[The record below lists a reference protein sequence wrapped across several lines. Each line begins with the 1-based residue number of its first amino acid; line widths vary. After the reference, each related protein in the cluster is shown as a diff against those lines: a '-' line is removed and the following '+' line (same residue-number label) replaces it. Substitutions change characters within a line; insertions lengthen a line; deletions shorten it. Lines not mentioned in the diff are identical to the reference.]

1 MSLFCPT
8 VDLPIFFR
16 SSVGQKEEQKH
27 LRNSVSCNLFCFGI
41 PFILLPPYALRYNL
55 WCAQASYLSP
65 ILFFYIKILDLV
77 IASLLVCW
85 FCRPTAFWM
94 WSSHIIPSDS
104 YLSFEPNGQK
114 SVIEATCISNY
125 SLSCWKHLQTS
136 TKQNIA
142 TVMLPLSI

>member
-1 MSLFCPT
+1 MYLATCFVLAFPLFCS
-8 VDLPIFFR
+8 L
-16 SSVGQKEEQKH
+16 
-27 LRNSVSCNLFCFGI
+27 LLLFGI
-41 PFILLPPYALRYNL
+41 SSSLL
-55 WCAQASYLSP
+55 SFSHP
-65 ILFFYIKILDLV
+65 IFYIKILDLV

-114 SVIEATCISNY
+114 SMIEATCISNY

-136 TKQNIA
+136 TEQNTA
-142 TVMLPLSI
+142 TVMLPLLIKCMTNYLPMYLVILVKV